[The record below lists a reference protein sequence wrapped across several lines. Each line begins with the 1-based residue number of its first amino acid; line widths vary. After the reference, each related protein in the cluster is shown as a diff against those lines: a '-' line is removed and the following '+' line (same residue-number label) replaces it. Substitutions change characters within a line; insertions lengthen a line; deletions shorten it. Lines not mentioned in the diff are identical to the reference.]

1 MTNAHFLPNFAVA
14 ISSDRFRSYYPAGTQ
29 SEYEALGNYAWNI
42 SLCESLYPALNGI
55 EIALRNSIHGA
66 ATARFGTELW
76 FDGKLKA
83 PEEYRLKKLR
93 HKLYRSGIEA
103 PIAGDY
109 VAGLNL
115 GFWVDLFKG
124 RYEQI
129 LWPWLLGEVFP
140 NATKKQTSRER
151 LFKRLFEIQKL
162 RNRVFHHEPIW
173 HLPELEQRHQEIL
186 ETIGWISPA
195 MQEMTRL
202 LDRFSSVYTMGPQ
215 RYADELDSV
224 AWNWSS

>member
-1 MTNAHFLPNFAVA
+1 MTNAHFLSNFAVA
-14 ISSDRFRSYYPAGTQ
+14 ISSDRFRSYYPVGSQ
-29 SEYEALGNYAWNI
+29 SEYEVLGNYAWNI

-55 EIALRNSIHGA
+55 EIALCNSIHCV

-76 FDGKLKA
+76 FDGQLKA
-83 PEEYRLKKLR
+83 LEDDRLKKLR

-103 PIAGDY
+103 PVAGDY

-124 RYEQI
+124 RYEQV
-129 LWPWLLGEVFP
+129 LWPWLLSEVFP

-151 LFKRLFEIQKL
+151 VFKRLFEIQKL

-173 HLPELEQRHQEIL
+173 HLTDLEQQHGLIL

-195 MQEMTRL
+195 VLAMTRM
-202 LDRFSSVYTMGPQ
+202 LDRFPSVYTMGPK
-215 RYADELDSV
+215 RYTDELDFI
-224 AWNWSS
+224 AQN